1 MHFARF
7 ALAALGA
14 LAISVFAVVPPA
26 MACGQETDCAIGE
39 RSYRIVLPKG
49 YEKLENLGAIVFAH
63 GHRGSAAQVM
73 NNKALQRLADEL
85 GVAFVAA
92 NGVDGRWNLP
102 GVPRSSPPRTA
113 DELAYF
119 DALADDLNARF
130 GITAKRTMITG
141 FSAGGMVTW
150 YVACNRGNKYLG
162 FAPLSGTFWEPVPPN
177 CPTGAVN
184 LIHYHGTKD
193 KVVPLDGRRIREAKQ
208 GNVFMAVGMMARTG
222 HFQPVGETR
231 ISDMDCALQTNEAGK
246 RLEICLYPSGHGFRA
261 EHIKR
266 AWQIFNGERSG

>member
-1 MHFARF
+1 MQLARL
-7 ALAALGA
+7 ALATISA
-14 LAISVFAVVPPA
+14 LAFSVLVSETAA
-26 MACGQETDCAIGE
+26 MACGQQTDCTIGE

-49 YEKLENLGAIVFAH
+49 FEAQKNLGAIVFTH
-63 GHRGSAAQVM
+63 GHRGSAAQVVT
-73 NNKALQRLADEL
+73 NKSLTRLADEL

-102 GVPRSSPPRTA
+102 GVPRSAPPRTA

-119 DALADDLNARF
+119 DALTQDLDKRF
-130 GITAKRTMITG
+130 GIAAKRIMITG

-150 YVACNRGNKYLG
+150 YVACNRGDKYLG
-162 FAPLSGTFWEPVPPN
+162 FAPLSGTFWEPVPPD
-177 CPTGAVN
+177 CPSGAVN

-208 GNVFMAVGMMARTG
+208 GNVFMALGMMARIG
-222 HFQPVGETR
+222 HFHPAGETR
-231 ISDMDCALQTNEAGK
+231 LSDMDCTMQTNEAGK